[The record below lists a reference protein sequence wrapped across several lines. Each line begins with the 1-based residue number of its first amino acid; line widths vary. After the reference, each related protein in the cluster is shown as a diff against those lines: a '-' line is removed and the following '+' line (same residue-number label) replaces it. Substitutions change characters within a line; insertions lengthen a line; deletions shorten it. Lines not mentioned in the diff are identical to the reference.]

1 MNNKLLFPD
10 FENIIVA
17 GEIPTA
23 IEDGY
28 SYLEQVMALRK
39 YVLSLGKYT
48 KDLTTIVNN
57 NTDDITKLKTFKH
70 ITHLGT
76 KEGDIFKLEELKD
89 DLYYADT
96 QIFIQYKTGFL
107 AYFKKGALITKSSGI
122 SENEEYS
129 KLENVL
135 QHQATGYIDGTITT
149 TYNVYNSATKEI
161 LDANTSSINI
171 SELNTKLDNYSNEIS
186 DLQTKV
192 IQLTNSITTINGIL
206 ENTSHIEH
214 ISENA
219 NLWELNAGIYKATK
233 NLSITISSDASVSK
247 EPINVGQIFMVQ
259 SSNNDEWEMWF
270 TDGTNI
276 MYAQTYLESG
286 IYEGSRKS
294 INVRTITSKV
304 EDLENRVTNI
314 EKAPKDQSIFIEF
327 NESTDT
333 IIPKLQVFVDN
344 FRKGIVTPVYWY
356 YTSGDLLE
364 LSKIVNN
371 LDNTAGRRMN
381 LYFTAFDSTT
391 LTNKQIPVGNMLIN
405 LDLTTYNITNITK
418 NWEYQT
424 IESGGESVPAINI
437 DYTGSVTQTI
447 NDQLLQIIT
456 KTQNKEPFTS
466 IMYYPTEDYI
476 SITGQRRPTT
486 FTLESVYS
494 GINNTWYINYRMC
507 VAKYNS
513 NAGDKYDNVV
523 ENIMRFT
530 YDTSNNSV
538 GTTYYN
544 MNYPIDPTN
553 ILTPATSSKL
563 GGVKIGDGIN
573 VTPDGTIS
581 FNNSSASSDSYV
593 LKVNGALDDSTLF
606 SAENKEVL
614 SKIMTDVYNKKTIT
628 ASIVKYNTNDQR
640 TQIEQYQL
648 VNLSTNNYANNIIG
662 LNFISLEMS
671 TESYI
676 SRKNLTYTE
685 IYIHVDANATPT
697 TYTYKLNNNIQIPT
711 GSIEI
716 DKKFSFDFLFTDD
729 TTDSVSS
736 YNSSSYLLTGIT
748 KLFDVNEIYGEL
760 MVKYSEVI
768 SGTTYSSICPAD
780 RLKYMLTNVSD
791 VDYSIRTLTDGTSQ
805 LTLHIRRT
813 DETQPFTSPTDM
825 KIENIFIN
833 GYLPF
838 SSENIS
844 KSTTITKN

>member
-10 FENIIVA
+10 FENIIIA

-23 IEDGY
+23 IENGY
-28 SYLEQVMALRK
+28 TYLEQVMALRK

-57 NTDDITKLKTFKH
+57 NTDDITKLKAFKH

-96 QIFIQYKTGFL
+96 QIFIQYKIGYL

-149 TYNVYNSATKEI
+149 TYNVYNSTTKEI

-219 NLWELNAGIYKATK
+219 NLWELNAGIYKATT
-233 NLSITISSDASVSK
+233 NLSIKISSDASVTD
-247 EPINVGQIFMVQ
+247 EPINVGQIFMIQ
-259 SSNNDEWEMWF
+259 SSNNDEWEMWY

-304 EDLENRVTNI
+304 EDLENRVTNL

-333 IIPKLQVFVDN
+333 IIPKLQIFVDN
-344 FRKGIVTPVYWY
+344 FRKDIVTPVYWY

-424 IESGGESVPAINI
+424 IESGSDLPIA
-437 DYTGSVTQTI
+437 S
-447 NDQLLQIIT
+447 
-456 KTQNKEPFTS
+456 KTT
-466 IMYYPTEDYI
+466 
-476 SITGQRRPTT
+476 
-486 FTLESVYS
+486 
-494 GINNTWYINYRMC
+494 
-507 VAKYNS
+507 
-513 NAGDKYDNVV
+513 
-523 ENIMRFT
+523 
-530 YDTSNNSV
+530 
-538 GTTYYN
+538 
-544 MNYPIDPTN
+544 
-553 ILTPATSSKL
+553 L
-563 GGVKIGDGIN
+563 GGVKIGDGID

-581 FNNSSASSDSYV
+581 TTKTYFIDTENIDTNILAEIRTNINNDKPFYVIASGIFGKFICTGYDYDKLIFTSFGSYTDEITKETINLGNGTNEFKRFSIGKMSKQMIFEYNLTSSENIKSAIDLITSSNVFDENPSQSYNLLFRFDTTDTQKYGLPLCTYSVPV
-593 LKVNGALDDSTLF
+593 LNGS
-606 SAENKEVL
+606 E
-614 SKIMTDVYNKKTIT
+614 
-628 ASIVKYNTNDQR
+628 
-640 TQIEQYQL
+640 
-648 VNLSTNNYANNIIG
+648 NNYEFGMIEGTTLYVA
-662 LNFISLEMS
+662 
-671 TESYI
+671 
-676 SRKNLTYTE
+676 RLTRHYE
-685 IYIHVDANATPT
+685 NEVT
-697 TYTYKLNNNIQIPT
+697 TYTYQKLSFALSASTENTNIE
-711 GSIEI
+711 SS
-716 DKKFSFDFLFTDD
+716 KKFSFDFLFTDD
-729 TTDSVSS
+729 AIDSVSS
-736 YNSSSYLLTGIT
+736 YNSSSYIMTGIT
-748 KLFDVNEIYGEL
+748 KAFDVNEIYGEL
-760 MVKYSEVI
+760 MVKYSEVV
-768 SGTTYSSICPAD
+768 SGTTYSSVCPAD

-791 VDYSIRTLTDGTSQ
+791 VDYSFRALSDGTSQ

-813 DETQPFTSPTDM
+813 DETQAFTSPTGM

-833 GYLPF
+833 GYLLD
-838 SSENIS
+838 STEDIS

>member
-48 KDLTTIVNN
+48 KDLTTNVNN
-57 NTDDITKLKTFKH
+57 NTDDITKLKAFKH

-149 TYNVYNSATKEI
+149 TYNVYNSTTKEI

-233 NLSITISSDASVSK
+233 NLSITISSDADVSK

-259 SSNNDEWEMWF
+259 SSNNDEWEMWY
-270 TDGTNI
+270 TVGTNI
-276 MYAQTYLESG
+276 MYAQTYLESE

-294 INVRTITSKV
+294 INVSTITSKV
-304 EDLENRVTNI
+304 EDLENRVTNL

-344 FRKGIVTPVYWY
+344 FRKGIVTPIYWY

-424 IESGGESVPAINI
+424 IESGSDLPVA
-437 DYTGSVTQTI
+437 S
-447 NDQLLQIIT
+447 
-456 KTQNKEPFTS
+456 KTT
-466 IMYYPTEDYI
+466 
-476 SITGQRRPTT
+476 
-486 FTLESVYS
+486 
-494 GINNTWYINYRMC
+494 
-507 VAKYNS
+507 
-513 NAGDKYDNVV
+513 
-523 ENIMRFT
+523 
-530 YDTSNNSV
+530 
-538 GTTYYN
+538 
-544 MNYPIDPTN
+544 
-553 ILTPATSSKL
+553 L

-581 FNNSSASSDSYV
+581 TTKTYFIDTENIDTNILAEIRTNINNDKPFYVIASGIFGKFICTGYDYDKLIFTSFGSYSDEITKGTINLGNGTNEFKRFSIGKMSKQMIFEYNLTSSENIKSAIDLITSSNVFDENPTQSYNLLFRFDTTDTQKYGLPLCTYSVHV
-593 LKVNGALDDSTLF
+593 LNGS
-606 SAENKEVL
+606 E
-614 SKIMTDVYNKKTIT
+614 
-628 ASIVKYNTNDQR
+628 
-640 TQIEQYQL
+640 
-648 VNLSTNNYANNIIG
+648 NNYEFGMIEGTTLYVA
-662 LNFISLEMS
+662 
-671 TESYI
+671 
-676 SRKNLTYTE
+676 RLTRHYE
-685 IYIHVDANATPT
+685 NEVT
-697 TYTYKLNNNIQIPT
+697 TYTYQKLSFALSASTENTNIE
-711 GSIEI
+711 SS
-716 DKKFSFDFLFTDD
+716 KKFSFDFLFTDD
-729 TTDSVSS
+729 ATDSVSS

-748 KLFDVNEIYGEL
+748 KSFDVNEIYGEL

-768 SGTTYSSICPAD
+768 SGTTYSSVCPAD

-791 VDYSIRTLTDGTSQ
+791 VDYSFRTLTDGTSQ

-813 DETQPFTSPTDM
+813 DETQPFTSPSGM

-833 GYLPF
+833 GYF
-838 SSENIS
+838 VNSTEDVS

>member
-48 KDLTTIVNN
+48 KDLTTNVNN
-57 NTDDITKLKTFKH
+57 NTDDITKLKAFKH

-192 IQLTNSITTINGIL
+192 ISLTNSITTINGIL

-259 SSNNDEWEMWF
+259 SSNNDEWEMWY
-270 TDGTNI
+270 TVGTNI
-276 MYAQTYLESG
+276 MYSLSYLDNG
-286 IYEGSRKS
+286 AYAGDRQS
-294 INVRTITSKV
+294 INVRNITSKI
-304 EDLENRVTNI
+304 ENLENRVTNL

-424 IESGGESVPAINI
+424 IESGSDLPVA
-437 DYTGSVTQTI
+437 S
-447 NDQLLQIIT
+447 
-456 KTQNKEPFTS
+456 KTT
-466 IMYYPTEDYI
+466 
-476 SITGQRRPTT
+476 
-486 FTLESVYS
+486 
-494 GINNTWYINYRMC
+494 
-507 VAKYNS
+507 
-513 NAGDKYDNVV
+513 
-523 ENIMRFT
+523 
-530 YDTSNNSV
+530 
-538 GTTYYN
+538 
-544 MNYPIDPTN
+544 
-553 ILTPATSSKL
+553 L
-563 GGVKIGDGIN
+563 GGVKIGDGIEI
-573 VTPDGTIS
+573 TPDGTIS
-581 FNNSSASSDSYV
+581 TTKTYYIDTEHIDTNILAEIRTNIINNKPFYVIASGMYGNFICTDYDYDKLIFTSFVSYSDEITKGTINLANGTNEFKRFSIGKMSKQMIFEYNLTSSENIKSAIDLITSSNVFDENPTQSYNLLFRFDTTNTQKYGLPLCTYSVHV
-593 LKVNGALDDSTLF
+593 LNGS
-606 SAENKEVL
+606 E
-614 SKIMTDVYNKKTIT
+614 
-628 ASIVKYNTNDQR
+628 
-640 TQIEQYQL
+640 
-648 VNLSTNNYANNIIG
+648 NNYEFGMIEGTTLYVA
-662 LNFISLEMS
+662 
-671 TESYI
+671 
-676 SRKNLTYTE
+676 RLTRHYE
-685 IYIHVDANATPT
+685 NEVT
-697 TYTYKLNNNIQIPT
+697 TYTYQKLSFALSASTENTNIE
-711 GSIEI
+711 SS
-716 DKKFSFDFLFTDD
+716 KKFSFDFLFSDD

-748 KLFDVNEIYGEL
+748 KSFDVNEIYGEL

-768 SGTTYSSICPAD
+768 SGTTYSSVCPAD

-791 VDYSIRTLTDGTSQ
+791 VDYSFRTLTDGTSQ

-813 DETQPFTSPTDM
+813 DETQPFTSPSGM

-833 GYLPF
+833 GYF
-838 SSENIS
+838 VNSTEDVS

>member
-48 KDLTTIVNN
+48 KDLTDNVNN
-57 NTDDITKLKTFKH
+57 NTDDITKLKAFKH

-96 QIFIQYKTGFL
+96 QIFIQYKVGYL

-122 SENEEYS
+122 SDNEEYS

-192 IQLTNSITTINGIL
+192 IQLTNSITIINGIL

-233 NLSITISSDASVSK
+233 NLSITISSDAGVSK
-247 EPINVGQIFMVQ
+247 EPINVGQIFMIQ
-259 SSNNDEWEMWF
+259 SSNNDEWEMWY
-270 TDGTNI
+270 TVGTNI
-276 MYAQTYLESG
+276 MYAQTLKENDV
-286 IYEGSRKS
+286 YEGSRKS

-304 EDLENRVTNI
+304 EDLENRVTNL

-344 FRKGIVTPVYWY
+344 FRKGIVTPIYWY

-381 LYFTAFDSTT
+381 LYFTAFEQTT
-391 LTNKQIPVGNMLIN
+391 ISNKQIPVGYILISV
-405 LDLTTYNITNITK
+405 DLTTYNITNITK

-424 IESGGESVPAINI
+424 IGGSDNKIYVIKKSDPTATQKQVAQEWFT
-437 DYTGSVTQTI
+437 DYLQTGTLNLFYNNGSY
-447 NDQLLQIIT
+447 NFPLSYLN
-456 KTQNKEPFTS
+456 KSTQNLSVHFFGMTTAASQGKYG
-466 IMYYPTEDYI
+466 YYYYGAQSALGI
-476 SITGQRRPTT
+476 WN
-486 FTLESVYS
+486 YS
-494 GINNTWYINYRMC
+494 G
-507 VAKYNS
+507 S
-513 NAGDKYDNVV
+513 N
-523 ENIMRFT
+523 I
-530 YDTSNNSV
+530 
-538 GTTYYN
+538 TTYN
-544 MNYPIDPTN
+544 GPNYSYQDIPAYIPNTLPLPTN
-553 ILTPATSSKL
+553 
-563 GGVKIGDGIN
+563 N
-573 VTPDGTIS
+573 
-581 FNNSSASSDSYV
+581 
-593 LKVNGALDDSTLF
+593 
-606 SAENKEVL
+606 
-614 SKIMTDVYNKKTIT
+614 
-628 ASIVKYNTNDQR
+628 
-640 TQIEQYQL
+640 
-648 VNLSTNNYANNIIG
+648 
-662 LNFISLEMS
+662 
-671 TESYI
+671 TESY
-676 SRKNLTYTE
+676 
-685 IYIHVDANATPT
+685 TPT
-697 TYTYKLNNNIQIPT
+697 GDYNPATKKYVDDKVSTASP
-711 GSIEI
+711 
-716 DKKFSFDFLFTDD
+716 KKFSFDFLFSDD
-729 TTDSVSS
+729 ATDSVSS

-748 KLFDVNEIYGEL
+748 KSFDVNEIYGEL

-768 SGTTYSSICPAD
+768 SGTTYSSVCPAD

-791 VDYSIRTLTDGTSQ
+791 VDYSFRTLTDGTSQ

-813 DETQPFTSPTDM
+813 DETQPFTSPSGM

-833 GYLPF
+833 GYLLD
-838 SSENIS
+838 STEDIS
-844 KSTTITKN
+844 KSITITKN

>member
-10 FENIIVA
+10 FENIIIA

-23 IEDGY
+23 IENGY
-28 SYLEQVMALRK
+28 TYLEQVMALRK

-57 NTDDITKLKTFKH
+57 NTDDITKLKAFKH

-96 QIFIQYKTGFL
+96 QIFIQFKTGFL

-122 SENEEYS
+122 SENEDYS

-233 NLSITISSDASVSK
+233 DLKITISSDPDVSK
-247 EPINVGQIFMVQ
+247 EPINIGQIIMVQ
-259 SSNNDEWEMWF
+259 TTNNDEWEMWY
-270 TDGTNI
+270 TVGTNI
-276 MYAQTYLESG
+276 MYSLSYLDNG
-286 IYEGSRKS
+286 AYAGDRQS
-294 INVRTITSKV
+294 INVRTITSKI
-304 EDLENRVTNI
+304 ENLENRVTNL

-405 LDLTTYNITNITK
+405 VDLTTYNITNITK

-424 IESGGESVPAINI
+424 LESGSDLPIA
-437 DYTGSVTQTI
+437 S
-447 NDQLLQIIT
+447 
-456 KTQNKEPFTS
+456 KTT
-466 IMYYPTEDYI
+466 
-476 SITGQRRPTT
+476 
-486 FTLESVYS
+486 
-494 GINNTWYINYRMC
+494 
-507 VAKYNS
+507 
-513 NAGDKYDNVV
+513 
-523 ENIMRFT
+523 
-530 YDTSNNSV
+530 
-538 GTTYYN
+538 
-544 MNYPIDPTN
+544 
-553 ILTPATSSKL
+553 L
-563 GGVKIGDGIN
+563 GGVKIGDGID

-581 FNNSSASSDSYV
+581 TTKTYFIDTENIDANI
-593 LKVNGALDDSTLF
+593 L
-606 SAENKEVL
+606 AEL
-614 SKIMTDVYNKKTIT
+614 GT
-628 ASIVKYNTNDQR
+628 
-640 TQIEQYQL
+640 
-648 VNLSTNNYANNIIG
+648 NIINDKPFNVIASDMFG
-662 LNFISLEMS
+662 
-671 TESYI
+671 TYI
-676 SRKNLTYTE
+676 CTGYDDDKLIFTRFSPYSDEITKGTINLTYGTKE
-685 IYIHVDANATPT
+685 FKRFSVGKMSKQMIFEYDLTSSENIKSAIDLITSSHVFDENPTQSYNLLFRFDATDTRKYGLPLCTYSVPVLYGSEDNYEFGMIEGTTLYVARLTRHYENEVT
-697 TYTYKLNNNIQIPT
+697 TYTYQKLSFALSASTKNTNIE
-711 GSIEI
+711 SS
-716 DKKFSFDFLFTDD
+716 KKFSFDFLFTDD
-729 TTDSVSS
+729 ATDSVSS

-748 KLFDVNEIYGEL
+748 KSFDVNEIYGEL

-768 SGTTYSSICPAD
+768 SGTTYSSVCPAD

-791 VDYSIRTLTDGTSQ
+791 VDYSFRTLTDGTSQ

-813 DETQPFTSPTDM
+813 DETQPFTSPSGM

-833 GYLPF
+833 GYF
-838 SSENIS
+838 VNSTEDAS
-844 KSTTITKN
+844 KSTKITKN